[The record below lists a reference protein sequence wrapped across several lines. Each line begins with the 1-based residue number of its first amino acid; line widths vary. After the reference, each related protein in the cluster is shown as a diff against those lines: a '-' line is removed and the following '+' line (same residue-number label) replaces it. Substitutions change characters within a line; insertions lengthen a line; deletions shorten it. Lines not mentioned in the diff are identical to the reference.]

1 MDVSRKITS
10 LRAVWLRR
18 YLSGGV
24 HRPWS
29 SFFDYHVS
37 LVFPNH
43 DVASLFSG
51 DNIPAYRIKCL
62 PPFYASLVRTWVDLK
77 GTRDGQQ
84 WIVPRPGLDPLPV
97 EQISARF
104 SYSLLSQYQ
113 HVEHRS
119 VAKFHDLGIPVHWKE
134 VWVSLCL
141 WRFVRSVQDTAWL
154 SFHGILPTADRLVR
168 FGMNVNP
175 LWFCGQPENLLHLF
189 ILCPFAT
196 EILNWF
202 LVQFRKWKP
211 AGVHTDTEILFG
223 FSTTSRV
230 PLVFTALLGVLRHR
244 IWLARNSHR
253 F

>member
-1 MDVSRKITS
+1 MSPIVNRINKILFPFVWNKKKEWMARSSVTQPLTAGGLGVVDVSRKITS

-51 DNIPAYRIKCL
+51 DNIPAYRIKRL

-84 WIVPRPGLDPLPV
+84 WIVPHPGLDPLPV

-119 VAKFHDLGIPVHWKE
+119 VGKFHDLGIPVHWKE
-134 VWVSLCL
+134 VWVRLCL

-154 SFHGILPTADRLVR
+154 
-168 FGMNVNP
+168 
-175 LWFCGQPENLLHLF
+175 
-189 ILCPFAT
+189 
-196 EILNWF
+196 
-202 LVQFRKWKP
+202 
-211 AGVHTDTEILFG
+211 
-223 FSTTSRV
+223 
-230 PLVFTALLGVLRHR
+230 
-244 IWLARNSHR
+244 
-253 F
+253 